1 MRQEVF
7 AEGDLRQLA
16 FELMRAVSYLH
27 TSGLHILNL
36 HPTNIY
42 ITEQV
47 TSTQGQL
54 KLGHFGEAW
63 LCGIQNLN
71 REQRYVAPEEYIGEV
86 ASLCKV
92 DTWTIGCILMECA
105 SLSPIKYTKEDLHY
119 INQILNSNK
128 KAKSVDNDFY
138 RFITG
143 ENIKSVLSQ
152 ETLDFILKCVELDC
166 SNRLDAISLID
177 HPIFKSHPILPP
189 VDDYIIT
196 LKEMYYWWRKFK
208 GLNSVAE
215 LENEFIEMGL
225 IDYLPPILS
234 IPCIIRPHS
243 ARDIKAGIFLHT
255 RISLSLKDLR
265 SALEQD
271 IRDLPLDDSSSGN
284 LTLTHSESLLGRLAT
299 IFKSKS
305 SKSMKSEPSGL
316 KYTPKYES
324 TTVKSSYIK
333 YKRIKRLLNKYPTR
347 TSKLVEA
354 CRDEIPSILRPDV
367 WKVLLG
373 INKHAGQLYSFNKF
387 NTLGSTTIRQVAVDI
402 PRCHQYHPFL
412 SSSMGRNM
420 LESLLKLWLQNNPQ
434 ITYLQGLD
442 SLCAVFIAL
451 YEEDEITAYSCFD
464 RVMGKYLVP
473 VCKDDKSVSYMLF
486 TFKSLLGYL
495 DPQLCYKLHSLSI
508 NPEMYATAWF
518 LTLFARNCYTDV
530 FPINKVYMIWD
541 TVFLESS
548 AYVLFIGVAILR
560 QFRKEIMEEKDE
572 GKLMSLLINVSG
584 SVDLESVL
592 KDSYDLYTRTPSSI
606 TLIRTEPWGTN
617 WWEAPLPENIAHRIL
632 APFIELHEAI
642 STSLDALIVDI
653 RPTPEF
659 KQSSLPNAINMP
671 IKSQDTNDVLPKVRL
686 ADKQLE
692 GLRNYGKG
700 KIIVLF
706 GDKSQ
711 AAYSVT
717 YI

>member
-1 MRQEVF
+1 
-7 AEGDLRQLA
+7 
-16 FELMRAVSYLH
+16 
-27 TSGLHILNL
+27 
-36 HPTNIY
+36 
-42 ITEQV
+42 
-47 TSTQGQL
+47 
-54 KLGHFGEAW
+54 
-63 LCGIQNLN
+63 
-71 REQRYVAPEEYIGEV
+71 
-86 ASLCKV
+86 
-92 DTWTIGCILMECA
+92 
-105 SLSPIKYTKEDLHY
+105 
-119 INQILNSNK
+119 
-128 KAKSVDNDFY
+128 
-138 RFITG
+138 
-143 ENIKSVLSQ
+143 
-152 ETLDFILKCVELDC
+152 
-166 SNRLDAISLID
+166 
-177 HPIFKSHPILPP
+177 
-189 VDDYIIT
+189 
-196 LKEMYYWWRKFK
+196 
-208 GLNSVAE
+208 
-215 LENEFIEMGL
+215 
-225 IDYLPPILS
+225 
-234 IPCIIRPHS
+234 
-243 ARDIKAGIFLHT
+243 
-255 RISLSLKDLR
+255 
-265 SALEQD
+265 
-271 IRDLPLDDSSSGN
+271 
-284 LTLTHSESLLGRLAT
+284 
-299 IFKSKS
+299 
-305 SKSMKSEPSGL
+305 
-316 KYTPKYES
+316 
-324 TTVKSSYIK
+324 
-333 YKRIKRLLNKYPTR
+333 
-347 TSKLVEA
+347 
-354 CRDEIPSILRPDV
+354 
-367 WKVLLG
+367 
-373 INKHAGQLYSFNKF
+373 
-387 NTLGSTTIRQVAVDI
+387 
-402 PRCHQYHPFL
+402 
-412 SSSMGRNM
+412 MGRNM

-473 VCKDDKSVSYMLF
+473 VCKDDKSVSYILF